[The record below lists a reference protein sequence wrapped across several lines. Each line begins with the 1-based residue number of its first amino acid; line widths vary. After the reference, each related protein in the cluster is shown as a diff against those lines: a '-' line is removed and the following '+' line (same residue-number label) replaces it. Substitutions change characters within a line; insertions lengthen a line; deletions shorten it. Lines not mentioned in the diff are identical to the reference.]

1 MEADLQARN
10 VVAEAPAPE
19 AEAIL
24 PLAGRDALELPDGVG
39 AAAANDAVILYD
51 AVSVCAAR
59 REAPPEVPLRA
70 GPCRPRV
77 GDGSGG

>member
-1 MEADLQARN
+1 VEADFQARN

-39 AAAANDAVILYD
+39 AAAIV
-51 AVSVCAAR
+51 
-59 REAPPEVPLRA
+59 
-70 GPCRPRV
+70 RV
-77 GDGSGG
+77 GPQDTEGFGKQLR